1 MSEMKY
7 IIIPAADLDEIK
19 FNEVVESKDTIRYKL
34 DNSEF
39 IVKLKGTIPEDLQG
53 YISYTHTEI
62 INIINNPANGWI
74 EQN

>member
-7 IIIPAADLDEIK
+7 IIIPAADLDDIK
-19 FNEVVESKDTIRYKL
+19 FKQVVESKDTLRYKL
-34 DNSEF
+34 DNSQF
-39 IVKLKGTIPEDLQG
+39 IVKLQGTIPVDLES

>member
-7 IIIPAADLDEIK
+7 IIIPATDLDEIK
-19 FNEVVESKDTIRYKL
+19 FNQVAESKDTIRYKL

-39 IVKLKGTIPEDLQG
+39 IVKVQGTIPVDLES

-62 INIINNPANGWI
+62 INLINNPANGWI
-74 EQN
+74 EQH